1 MKMECHTLYINCFQ
15 KYRGPK
21 FCPSCHQCAKIYP
34 TFAEMMQFGRLGG
47 PRHDAVGAGN
57 GKMPTP
63 QMTNF
68 AISLG
73 WLRKTSRLCHQ
84 GPNASSRHGLHGGK
98 WQDSQSARGWVE
110 HRSRVSSFP
119 SSIRAIW
126 SLAGIWDYLREGKYS
141 EARART
147 AAQGPRAVGAR
158 LPGCGGSL
166 WPRLARPA
174 EPRTEWPS

>member
-1 MKMECHTLYINCFQ
+1 MECHTLYINCFP

-21 FCPSCHQCAKIYP
+21 FCPSGHQCAKIYP
-34 TFAEMMQFGRLGG
+34 AFAEMMQFGRLGG
-47 PRHDAVGAGN
+47 PR
-57 GKMPTP
+57 
-63 QMTNF
+63 Q
-68 AISLG
+68 SSWWQQWLG
-73 WLRKTSRLCHQ
+73 EC
-84 GPNASSRHGLHGGK
+84 
-98 WQDSQSARGWVE
+98 RGWVE
-110 HRSRVSSFP
+110 HRSRVQSFP

-166 WPRLARPA
+166 WPR
-174 EPRTEWPS
+174 TEWPSQTSREVDKGSWLVASELSLEEAPPFSSFAHHWSIGWSWS